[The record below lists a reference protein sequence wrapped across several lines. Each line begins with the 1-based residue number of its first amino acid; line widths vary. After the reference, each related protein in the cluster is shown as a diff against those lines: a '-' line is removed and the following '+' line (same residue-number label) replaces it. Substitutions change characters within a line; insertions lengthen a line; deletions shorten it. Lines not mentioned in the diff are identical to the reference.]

1 MSPDLSRG
9 ERAPALRAVRA
20 PDRCGRGECRRVGV
34 LLALVAV
41 CLLLGGIPGESGAA
55 PLAHREV
62 LPSGM
67 VLLVAERPAVPVVT
81 ATLVLQ
87 AGAVFD
93 PPQKPGVANLTALM
107 LTQGTRTRSA
117 PEISEAIEFVGGS
130 LDVASSLDTTR
141 LSFSVLSKD
150 LDLALDLM
158 GDLLTNPTFPPV
170 EFAKKVPE
178 VLVGIKRRQED
189 PGAVSTETFSAL
201 VYGSHP
207 YGRPSQGTEASVST
221 ITREDLVAFYQG
233 RYRPNGAILA
243 VVGDVRLAELKQR
256 LEARLRGWMPGGLPP
271 VAPAGPTPLAARET
285 KSVQRTVTQ
294 ASIVFGHPGITRD
307 NPDYYAVFVMNYIL
321 GGGFNSRIM
330 QKIRE
335 EKGWAYD
342 AGSGFFAGKY
352 AGDFSVSLQTK
363 NETAGEAIEA
373 ALAEVR
379 RIREQPV
386 SERELSDAKA
396 YLTGSFPMR
405 LDTSAKLVGMLASIE
420 QNNLG
425 LDYVDRFPRI
435 INAITTADIQRVA
448 RQYLDPAHIA
458 LAVVADL
465 TMARIPE

>member
-1 MSPDLSRG
+1 MTCLGQRIERG
-9 ERAPALRAVRA
+9 AASARWRWGIRIVLT
-20 PDRCGRGECRRVGV
+20 VG
-34 LLALVAV
+34 
-41 CLLLGGIPGESGAA
+41 LLLGGLSAESGAA
-55 PLAHREV
+55 LLAHREV
-62 LPSGM
+62 LPNGT
-67 VLLVAERPAVPVVT
+67 VLLVAERPAVPIVT

-130 LDVASSLDTTR
+130 LDVASGLDTTR

-158 GDLLTNPTFPPV
+158 GDLLTNPTFPPA

-178 VLVGIKRRQED
+178 VLAGIKRKQED

-207 YGRPSQGTEASVST
+207 YGRPSQGTEASVAT
-221 ITREDLVAFYQG
+221 ITREELVAFYQA

-243 VVGDVRLAELKQR
+243 IVGDVRLADLKQR
-256 LEARLRGWMPGGLPP
+256 LDVRLRGWMPGGLPP
-271 VAPAGPTPLAARET
+271 VAPVSPAPLAARST
-285 KSVQRTVTQ
+285 KTIQRAVTQ

-307 NPDYYAVFVMNYIL
+307 NPDYYAAFVMNYIL

-352 AGDFSVSLQTK
+352 AGDFSVSMQTK
-363 NETAGEAIEA
+363 NETAGEAIAA

-379 RIREQPV
+379 RMREQPV
-386 SERELSDAKA
+386 SARELADAQA

-405 LDTSAKLVGMLASIE
+405 IDTSAKLVGMLASIE

-425 LDYVDRFPRI
+425 LDYVEHFPRI
-435 INAITTADIQRVA
+435 INAITAADIQRVA
-448 RQYLDPAHIA
+448 RKYLDPERVA

-465 TMARIPE
+465 TKAKIPD